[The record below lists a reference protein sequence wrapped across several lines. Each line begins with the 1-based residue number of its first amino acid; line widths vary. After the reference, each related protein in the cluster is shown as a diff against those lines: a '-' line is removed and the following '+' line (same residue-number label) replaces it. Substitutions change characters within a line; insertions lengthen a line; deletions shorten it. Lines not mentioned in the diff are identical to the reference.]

1 MRNLIAGRHQTN
13 RISIAFLAVLVIFA
27 LTGCTVKHTP
37 VEPGVIPR
45 MSEMPSEQEQFGER
59 LYLHLSK
66 DYKLAT
72 DLSQVDRLLKV
83 FNHLKQVA
91 QADKIPWHIHLFD
104 DPEVIDVRSVWGN
117 YIFVWTGFLNATEN
131 DDEIAAILACEMAHS
146 LTWQNSPVQYT
157 VWSEIFFSATELAAS
172 MAAASLSHGMVM
184 ISGQGW
190 MKWAYTELA
199 DLDPLDRVYDE
210 AEEKE
215 ATRIGLLILS
225 RSQYSPEA
233 MLTFWQRIQANK
245 ALQQRAEPLI
255 RNLSPH
261 QRVAMVAEFLLRVPE
276 KQNRMSAAKPQIN
289 PTADNM
295 ITDVPPTGLG
305 K

>member
-1 MRNLIAGRHQTN
+1 MRNSIVHRYQTN
-13 RISIAFLAVLVIFA
+13 LVAITFLAVLVIFA

-37 VEPGVIPR
+37 VDPGVIPR
-45 MSEMPSEQEQFGER
+45 MSEMSPEQEQFGQR
-59 LYLHLSK
+59 LYLHLSE

-72 DLSQVDRLLKV
+72 DLSRVDHLVKV

-91 QADKIPWHIHLFD
+91 EVDKIPWHIHLFD
-104 DPEVIDVRSVWGN
+104 DPEIIDVRSVWGN

-131 DDEIAAILACEMAHS
+131 DDEIAAILAYEMAHS
-146 LTWQNSPVQYT
+146 MTWHNSPVQYT
-157 VWSEIFFSATELAAS
+157 VWSEIFFSATELATTIAV
-172 MAAASLSHGMVM
+172 ASLSQGMVM

-215 ATRIGLLILS
+215 ATSIGLLILS
-225 RSQYSPEA
+225 RSRYSPEA
-233 MLTFWQRIQANK
+233 MLTFWQRIQANE
-245 ALQQRAEPLI
+245 ALQQKAEPLI
-255 RNLSPH
+255 RNLSPQ
-261 QRVAMVAEFLLRVPE
+261 QRVIMVEAFLQQLPE
-276 KQNRMSAAKPQIN
+276 KQNQMSAAKPQIS
-289 PTADNM
+289 PTVDNM
-295 ITDVPPTGLG
+295 ITEMPAGNLG